1 MKFCSICYRRIIALF
16 AAVSLAFFL
25 LAGCGNAP
33 AGPTTDHGAAP
44 AQAVDLAA
52 PTPLAQE
59 TAAATVAVRPAV
71 DPELPSITWATAFR
85 DDKVP
90 EGVLPS
96 DCVAFLH
103 KSGDGSLR
111 VFNVPKEEIYANRPE
126 RLPRTRFFEQYMP
139 QELVDELLPVLDYAV
154 ANGCSRFCIPA
165 TAVNYSMIRKNGQY
179 LSYTYDI
186 NDQSR
191 IDPLP
196 IKSITGENVT
206 VNFVLVILYGME
218 KGNTID
224 RYRDGLAAAQAIVDA
239 IPEGLDDQ
247 GKMLYLYR
255 YLTENVR
262 YYEGDYY
269 GGSDWCLLYDALVQ
283 HSTVCTGYTEALYVL
298 CNLAGIE
305 CFNVSGEV
313 GELLSGGMHAWNVAR
328 INGQYYEFDATWDE
342 GLPPADYRFF
352 GMSTA
357 YSLENHTR
365 LMRSFDLSFCPD
377 CPENL
382 LPEALLPASENDP
395 AYPIFWYYLL
405 RNAMDASPEKMFEYL
420 GYEEDQIRAVEPKNG
435 WITTEIQLSE
445 FCTRLCYVMTPG
457 EMSAFIDGS
466 LISGKGGKLMIRVP
480 EEEPLLL
487 RLVGVEKNA
496 DGTWTASLLEITPD
510 GNFIPR
516 EQRITLVSSGG
527 FWYVDSVE

>member
-1 MKFCSICYRRIIALF
+1 MGSGTKEKKYQVFVSSTYEDLKEER
-16 AAVSLAFFL
+16 AAVSQTLLDLGCIPVGMEQFPASGMSQMDYIKKML
-25 LAGCGNAP
+25 ETCDYYILILAGRYGS
-33 AGPTTDHGAAP
+33 
-44 AQAVDLAA
+44 VDLA
-52 PTPLAQE
+52 
-59 TAAATVAVRPAV
+59 
-71 DPELPSITWATAFR
+71 
-85 DDKVP
+85 
-90 EGVLPS
+90 
-96 DCVAFLH
+96 
-103 KSGDGSLR
+103 DGIGYTE
-111 VFNVPKEEIYANRPE
+111 KEY
-126 RLPRTRFFEQYMP
+126 
-139 QELVDELLPVLDYAV
+139 DYAV

-206 VNFVLVILYGME
+206 VNFVLVTLYGME

-435 WITTEIQLSE
+435 
-445 FCTRLCYVMTPG
+445 
-457 EMSAFIDGS
+457 
-466 LISGKGGKLMIRVP
+466 
-480 EEEPLLL
+480 
-487 RLVGVEKNA
+487 
-496 DGTWTASLLEITPD
+496 
-510 GNFIPR
+510 
-516 EQRITLVSSGG
+516 
-527 FWYVDSVE
+527 